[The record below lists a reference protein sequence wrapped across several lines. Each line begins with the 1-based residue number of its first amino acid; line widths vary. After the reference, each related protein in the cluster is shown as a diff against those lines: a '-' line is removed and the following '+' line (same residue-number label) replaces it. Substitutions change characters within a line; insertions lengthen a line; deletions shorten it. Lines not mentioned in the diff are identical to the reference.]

1 MFRVI
6 YVAVPDPPKVTEGE
20 EWFAAPSNP
29 FDETIAEGDLTF
41 GLPPAPFAI
50 NANALV
56 HFESVA
62 VDVSELFKAL
72 ASGELMGTRT
82 IFRKVAIFLNS

>member
-41 GLPPAPFAI
+41 GLPPVPFAF

-56 HFESVA
+56 CFESVV
-62 VDVSELFKAL
+62 VDVSKLFKEL
-72 ASGELMGTRT
+72 ARGVIDGDEDNIPKSCHL
-82 IFRKVAIFLNS
+82 S